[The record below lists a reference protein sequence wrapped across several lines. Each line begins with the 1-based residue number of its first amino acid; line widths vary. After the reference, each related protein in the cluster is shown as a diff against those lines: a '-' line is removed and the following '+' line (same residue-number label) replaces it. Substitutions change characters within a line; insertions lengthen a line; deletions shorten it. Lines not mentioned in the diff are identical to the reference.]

1 MFEWLCYICKQIGE
15 TCSMDD
21 NKCDGGLR
29 CGTCPASGN
38 TRPRCM
44 RIQPIGPTSKVNGL
58 PFNRYSWLTTHNS
71 YALSGS
77 RSISGSPVLGP
88 ANQEDDV
95 ATQLRV
101 SKILNKFHYIIV
113 VLLDIYY

>member
-1 MFEWLCYICKQIGE
+1 
-15 TCSMDD
+15 MDD